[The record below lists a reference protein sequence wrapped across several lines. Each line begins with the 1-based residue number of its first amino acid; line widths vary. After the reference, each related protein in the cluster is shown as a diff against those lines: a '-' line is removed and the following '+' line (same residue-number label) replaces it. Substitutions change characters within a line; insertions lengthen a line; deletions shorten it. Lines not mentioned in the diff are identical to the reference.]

1 MTQIAGRSGE
11 APAIVHLAEGAGAS
25 FVEPTCLCD
34 GTQFQGD
41 IPEMIGAPSHP
52 GRIIYLAE
60 YRRGLLQARARLLM
74 VAEQENDV
82 RKIA

>member
-1 MTQIAGRSGE
+1 
-11 APAIVHLAEGAGAS
+11 
-25 FVEPTCLCD
+25 
-34 GTQFQGD
+34 
-41 IPEMIGAPSHP
+41 MIGAPSHP

-60 YRRGLLQARARLLM
+60 YRRGLLQERMRLLM